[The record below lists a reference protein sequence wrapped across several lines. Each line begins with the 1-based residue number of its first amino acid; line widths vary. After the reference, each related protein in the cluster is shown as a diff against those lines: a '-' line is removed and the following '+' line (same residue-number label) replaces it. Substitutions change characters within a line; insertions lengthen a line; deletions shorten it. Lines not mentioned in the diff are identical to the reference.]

1 MKKYAIGLYEKAMH
15 PGLNWREKLAFAK
28 ESGYD
33 FVEISIDEK
42 DEKLARL
49 RRCRR
54 EMDGLKQ
61 EAEAIE
67 AEVKAE
73 LEARGVE
80 QVETAHYRVSWKTVT
95 STRLDAKALRAERPE
110 IYERYAVTGSTKRFT
125 VT

>member
-1 MKKYAIGLYEKAMH
+1 MDDLRM
-15 PGLNWREKLAFAK
+15 
-28 ESGYD
+28 
-33 FVEISIDEK
+33 

-73 LEARGVE
+73 LEARGRGAGGDGPLPGLLE
-80 QVETAHYRVSWKTVT
+80 TVT

>member
-1 MKKYAIGLYEKAMH
+1 MPNIGEDDMDNLQM
-15 PGLNWREKLAFAK
+15 
-28 ESGYD
+28 
-33 FVEISIDEK
+33 

-54 EMDGLKQ
+54 EMDTLKQ

-73 LEARGVE
+73 LESRGVE
-80 QVETAHYRVSWKTVT
+80 QAETAHYKVSWKTV
-95 STRLDAKALRAERPE
+95 SSPRLDTKALKADRPE
-110 IYERYAVTGSTKRFT
+110 IYGRYAVTSSTKRFT

>member
-1 MKKYAIGLYEKAMH
+1 MDDLRM
-15 PGLNWREKLAFAK
+15 
-28 ESGYD
+28 
-33 FVEISIDEK
+33 

-95 STRLDAKALRAERPE
+95 STRLDAKALDRKS
-110 IYERYAVTGSTKRFT
+110 V
-125 VT
+125 V

>member
-1 MKKYAIGLYEKAMH
+1 MDDLRM
-15 PGLNWREKLAFAK
+15 
-28 ESGYD
+28 
-33 FVEISIDEK
+33 

-110 IYERYAVTGSTKRFT
+110 IYERYAVTGSPKRFT

>member
-1 MKKYAIGLYEKAMH
+1 MDDLRM
-15 PGLNWREKLAFAK
+15 
-28 ESGYD
+28 
-33 FVEISIDEK
+33 

-67 AEVKAE
+67 AEVKEE